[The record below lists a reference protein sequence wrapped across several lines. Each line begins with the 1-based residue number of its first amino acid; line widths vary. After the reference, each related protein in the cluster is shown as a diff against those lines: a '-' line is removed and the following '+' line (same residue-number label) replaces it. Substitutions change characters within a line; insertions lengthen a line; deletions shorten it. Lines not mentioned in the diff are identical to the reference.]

1 MRIRLSIFSKLLIWF
16 FLNLVLLATIFVFFF
31 QIRFHVPP
39 DSVLAGTTSHKT
51 ISLYRMI
58 RHDLASTPE
67 DHWDDL
73 LKRYADGFDAELT
86 LITFDGRIIAGSRG
100 PIPIEVTSRMW
111 AWHRQF
117 TCNMMGPG
125 MNTQIMRHN
134 FRRILRVR
142 TVNPVRYWLGLP
154 MPLSDRIH
162 HRFMP
167 AMLLISTDS
176 LTGSGFFPDIIPV
189 AGGALAIIVISL
201 LWWFPMVRHITRPLK
216 RMTRATEEIADGH
229 FGIRVDDRRQD
240 EIGRLGRSINIMSE
254 RLETFITGQKRFLS
268 DVAHELCSPLARL
281 KMGLGVLEDQL
292 PPENQHCLRD
302 VAEEADNI
310 SELVNEILSFSRAE
324 ISPSKVTISLVNIK
338 EVVAKVLEREKSGNV
353 QIISDIP
360 TGISAMC
367 NPDLLARALANLL
380 RNAIRY
386 AGDYG
391 PIKITANR
399 TDNTVTIDIL
409 DSGPGIP
416 EECINRIFD
425 PFFRIDQHR
434 NRQSG
439 GTGLGLSIV
448 KTCIEACGGTVRA
461 QNMAHGGLKMTVE
474 LPAGV

>member
-1 MRIRLSIFSKLLIWF
+1 MRLSIFAKLLLWF
-16 FLNLVLLATIFVFFF
+16 FLNLVLLAAVFVFFF

-39 DSVLAGTTSHKT
+39 DSILAGTTSHKT

-58 RHDLASTPE
+58 RRDLFSTPE
-67 DHWDDL
+67 SQWDDL

-86 LITFDGRIIAGSRG
+86 LITFDGRILAGSPG

-117 TCNMMGPG
+117 CNMMGPG
-125 MNTQIMRHN
+125 MNAEIRRHN
-134 FRRILRVR
+134 FRPILRVR
-142 TVNPVRYWLGLP
+142 TANPVRYWLGLP
-154 MPLSDRIH
+154 MPLAGNIH

-176 LTGSGFFPDIIPV
+176 LTGSGFFPDIKPV
-189 AGGALAIIVISL
+189 IGGALAIIVISL

-216 RMTRATEEIADGH
+216 RMTRATEEITDGH
-229 FGIRVDDRRQD
+229 FGITVDDRRQD

-254 RLETFITGQKRFLS
+254 RLENFITGQKRFLS

-292 PPENQHCLRD
+292 PPENQHCLKD

-324 ISPSKVTISLVNIK
+324 ISPSKVTISMVNIY
-338 EVVAKVLEREKSGNV
+338 EVVAKVLEREKTGDV

-360 TGISAMC
+360 KGISALC

-386 AGDYG
+386 AGDDG
-391 PIKITANR
+391 PIKITAKR
-399 TDNTVTIDIL
+399 TDNTVTIDIS

-416 EECINRIFD
+416 EEYINRIFD
-425 PFFRIDQHR
+425 PFFRVDQHR
-434 NRQSG
+434 NRESG

-448 KTCIEACGGTVRA
+448 KTCIEACGGTVRSQNIA
-461 QNMAHGGLKMTVE
+461 QGGLQITVE
-474 LPAGV
+474 LSAGV

>member
-1 MRIRLSIFSKLLIWF
+1 MRLSIFAKLLLWF
-16 FLNLVLLATIFVFFF
+16 FLNLVLLAAVFGFFF

-39 DSVLAGTTSHKT
+39 DSILAGTTSHKT

-58 RHDLASTPE
+58 RQELSSTPE
-67 DHWDDL
+67 NQWDDL
-73 LKRYADGFDAELT
+73 LKRYAEGFDAKLT
-86 LITFDGRIIAGSRG
+86 LITFDGRILAGSPG
-100 PIPIEVTSRMW
+100 PIPMEVTSRMW

-125 MNTQIMRHN
+125 MNAEIRRRN

-142 TVNPVRYWLGLP
+142 TADPVRYWLGLP
-154 MPLSDRIH
+154 MPLVDHIH

-189 AGGALAIIVISL
+189 IGGALAIIVISL

-254 RLETFITGQKRFLS
+254 RLENFITGQKRFLS

-281 KMGLGVLEDQL
+281 KMGIGILEDQL
-292 PPENQHCLRD
+292 PPENRECLKD

-324 ISPSKVTISLVNIK
+324 ISPSKVTISLVNIH
-338 EVVAKVLEREKSGNV
+338 EVVAKVLEREKTKDT
-353 QIISDIP
+353 QIITDIP
-360 TGISAMC
+360 QDLSALC

-386 AGDYG
+386 AGEYG
-391 PIKITANR
+391 PIRITANR
-399 TDNTVTIDIL
+399 TDNTVAIDIS

-416 EECINRIFD
+416 EEYVNRIFD
-425 PFFRIDQHR
+425 PFFRVDQHR
-434 NRQSG
+434 NRESG

-448 KTCIEACGGTVRA
+448 KTCIEACGGSVRA
-461 QNMAHGGLKMTVE
+461 QNITHGGLKITVE
-474 LPAGV
+474 LPAGM